1 MKQLDIAPLER
12 LQSFLEAVDT
22 GDLVIR
28 CTLAAYSLRLE
39 GLDKKLSKSLED
51 EVFAS
56 SSPLELAR
64 SPVGPLSESGSR
76 KTLVS
81 MILVLNS
88 VYPDYDFTLLRSSN
102 FERQASLAVVE
113 EAVDAHLIDVSKVW
127 ENTPGYAEEEPF
139 IDALWRV
146 LDEATGLNDCDIFT
160 YKDPEPFEEAE
171 GSLWSMNYFFVN
183 RKEKQVLFLA
193 ATGISKSAIE
203 NSDTTYARY
212 NDGDNDDEA
221 ESNSSDEF
229 NENDVVANSFANEM
243 EDL

>member
-12 LQSFLEAVDT
+12 LQGFLESVDT
-22 GDLVIR
+22 GDLVVR
-28 CTLAAYSLRLE
+28 GTLACFSLRLQ
-39 GLDKKLSKSLED
+39 GLDKKLSKSLEE

-88 VYPDYDFTLLRSSN
+88 VYPDYDFARLRSSN
-102 FERQASLAVVE
+102 FQRQASLAVVE
-113 EAVDAHLIDVSKVW
+113 EAVDAQLIDVSKVW
-127 ENTPGYAEEEPF
+127 ESTPGYMEEDAF
-139 IDALWRV
+139 IDTLWRV
-146 LDEATGLNDCDIFT
+146 LDESCGLKDCDIFT

-183 RKEKQVLFLA
+183 RREKQVLFMA
-193 ATGISKSAIE
+193 VTGISKTAIE
-203 NSDTTYARY
+203 NSETTYARY
-212 NDGDNDDEA
+212 NDGD
-221 ESNSSDEF
+221 SDEEESDEH
-229 NENDVVANSFANEM
+229 NRSDVVANSMANDM
-243 EDL
+243 DDLQ